1 MICLPGFL
9 VTRACGGNDEKASIG
24 HTLAIVRYISHRAGI
39 TLREDDAYFL
49 PVVYD

>member
-9 VTRACGGNDEKASIG
+9 VTRVCGGNDEEASIG
-24 HTLAIVRYISHRAGI
+24 HTLGISHRAGI
-39 TLREDDAYFL
+39 TLRKDDAYFL